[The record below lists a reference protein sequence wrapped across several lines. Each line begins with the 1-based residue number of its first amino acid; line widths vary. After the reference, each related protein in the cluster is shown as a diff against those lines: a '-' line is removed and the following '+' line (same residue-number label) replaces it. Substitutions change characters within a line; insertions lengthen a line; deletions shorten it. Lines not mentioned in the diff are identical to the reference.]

1 MAHIRVKSETIAL
14 GVDGSLRVGIVAD
27 THSAPHEGGLAHLE
41 GLKPDVL
48 LHAGDIG
55 DLAVLERLAAIAPV
69 HAVRGNI
76 DARAE
81 LPDVLTLEFQQDGQ
95 RALMVMLTHIAV
107 MGPRI
112 RADAA
117 KRAREVKAGLIVCGH
132 SHVPFITQEK
142 GLTLFNPGSIGPRR
156 FRLPIL
162 FGVMEISRAGV
173 SLKHVDAETGREWR
187 PGAA

>member
-1 MAHIRVKSETIAL
+1 VAIPL

-27 THSAPHEGGLAHLE
+27 THSEPHAGGLTHLAA
-41 GLKPDVL
+41 LKPDLVV
-48 LHAGDIG
+48 HAGDIG
-55 DLAVLERLAAIAPV
+55 DLSVLERLAAIAPV

-76 DARAE
+76 DHRAE

-107 MGPRI
+107 LGPRI

-117 KRAREVKAGLIVCGH
+117 KRAREVKAGLIICGH

-162 FGVMEISRAGV
+162 FGVMDITASGV
-173 SLKHVDAETGREWR
+173 TLKHVDAETGREWR
-187 PGAA
+187 PGQ